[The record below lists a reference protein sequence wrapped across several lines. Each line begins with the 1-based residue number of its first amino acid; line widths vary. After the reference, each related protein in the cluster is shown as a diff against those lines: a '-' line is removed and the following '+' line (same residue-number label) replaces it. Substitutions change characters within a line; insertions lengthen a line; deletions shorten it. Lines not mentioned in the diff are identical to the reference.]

1 MKVDVIVFSPPYSE
15 SVKPFETPEQTEK
28 RRQRLYALGIT
39 EGDHKRGGLLRS
51 IRAGNQ
57 YRGFAQ
63 GYGKN
68 RNNIGNLRHGP
79 PTNSEVEEEQVG
91 NVLFFKPTPGF
102 QGYKQ
107 FFHSE
112 SVMHPAKANLNMLR
126 WIIERYTKEG
136 DVVLDPMAGTGST
149 GIIACYLNRKAILI
163 DLEQKFVDMMT
174 KNIERFKKACRF
186 WKVKR
191 PTPVAMQGDSR
202 QLSNILCKVDSIIF
216 SPPYEKT
223 VTQGKGILR
232 RESSFGGQS
241 KNGYSRDEDNIGN
254 LRYEKID
261 TIITSPPY
269 AEAQQG
275 GGIAKQGYQGS
286 KHSPTDLVGK
296 RSYMPDKFENEEN
309 IGRLSYP
316 KVDTIITS
324 PPLGHES
331 TASKPTKLEE
341 QGLFKMGH
349 SKETPYTKENYR
361 FKKGK
366 ERGNIGKRKL
376 FKRIPCSPEEAEFHD
391 TRPERKGTTWEW
403 TKEVKVE
410 VDSIITSPPY
420 EATFNVKK
428 HTLSGIAKRDPNFR
442 VEVGGY
448 GKSDANLGN
457 LHTETYLSAML
468 KVYRECWKVLKSNGK
483 MVIIV
488 KNFIRNK
495 KIVRLDLD
503 TIKLCKKAGFQL
515 VERWYS
521 QLKQQSFWRI
531 IYMKKYPSV
540 PKIHYEHIL
549 VFQKKR

>member
-163 DLEQKFVDMMT
+163 DLEQKFVDMM
-174 KNIERFKKACRF
+174 KRNIERFKRACKF

-191 PTPVAMQGDSR
+191 PKPVAMQGDSR
-202 QLSNILCKVDSIIF
+202 QLSNVLRKVDSIIF
-216 SPPYEKT
+216 SPPFSEQNISQPSKQIT
-223 VTQGKGILR
+223 KWWKKHRPKSCEV
-232 RESSFGGQS
+232 SSVCGRMT
-241 KNGYSRDEDNIGN
+241 YSENKSNIGN
-254 LRYEKID
+254 LPHGKID
-261 TIITSPPY
+261 AIITSPPFSESDT
-269 AEAQQG
+269 AFHDQKDEWV
-275 GGIAKQGYQGS
+275 AKKTRALEKVSNS
-286 KHSPTDLVGK
+286 K
-296 RSYMPDKFENEEN
+296 EN
-309 IGRLSYP
+309 IATLKHGEI
-316 KVDTIITS
+316 D
-324 PPLGHES
+324 
-331 TASKPTKLEE
+331 A
-341 QGLFKMGH
+341 
-349 SKETPYTKENYR
+349 
-361 FKKGK
+361 
-366 ERGNIGKRKL
+366 
-376 FKRIPCSPEEAEFHD
+376 
-391 TRPERKGTTWEW
+391 
-403 TKEVKVE
+403 
-410 VDSIITSPPY
+410 IITSPPY

-468 KVYRECWKVLKSNGK
+468 KVYRECWKVLKPNGK

-503 TIKLCKKAGFQL
+503 TIKLCEKAGFQL

-531 IYMKKYPSV
+531 IYAKKYPSV
-540 PKIHYEHIL
+540 PKIRYEHIL
-549 VFQKKR
+549 VFQKER